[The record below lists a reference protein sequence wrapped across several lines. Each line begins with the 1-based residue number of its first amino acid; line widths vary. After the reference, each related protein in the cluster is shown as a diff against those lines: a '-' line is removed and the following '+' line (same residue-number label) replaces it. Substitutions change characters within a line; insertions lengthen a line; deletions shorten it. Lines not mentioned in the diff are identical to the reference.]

1 MRLVVLVG
9 LDAARIAAKTAYEGE
24 QAMSDEQIGATLTAG
39 PEDWQ
44 IVQQDGAGRGHMAL
58 GGRWVSETPGQV
70 EVRLAWEA
78 MGTPV
83 TAALDW
89 RPAETAPD
97 GSWSAML
104 GDIPA
109 GGLYRLETRFHT
121 ANNLAGEW
129 STRGDMRH
137 FLGVGDLWVIA
148 GQSNAAGYGRG
159 PFEDGPELGVHVLR
173 NNEHW
178 ALATQ
183 PLNESTDTRH
193 PVNRE
198 AANPGHSPFLHFA
211 RLLKR
216 HLGYPIGLVQ
226 TALGGS
232 PLQAWNPAEPG
243 GAVLYRNMVHCARLA
258 GGRVKGIL
266 WYQGESDANRGPAE
280 TYLQRF
286 GQATAAW
293 RETLGDAT
301 LPVLT
306 VQLNRHYAPTT
317 AEMDRAWSI
326 VREAQRQAARLIPG
340 VTVAPTFDLPLGDL
354 IHTSPAGNMLLA
366 ERLAQAALGGVY
378 GRPIEH
384 RAPDL
389 QVARRTQGGRMVQLT
404 FAPVTSRMDCI
415 DITANCF
422 RVQDE
427 QGDVPVAQVIYLGD
441 DAVRLHLE
449 RNLVGQATVHGG
461 YGLCPATVPM
471 DMERFMPMLGF
482 YDAEVL

>member
-1 MRLVVLVG
+1 
-9 LDAARIAAKTAYEGE
+9 
-24 QAMSDEQIGATLTAG
+24 MSDEQIGAVLTEG
-39 PEDWQ
+39 PMDWQ
-44 IVQQDGAGRGHMAL
+44 IVQQDQAGMGQLALRGHWA
-58 GGRWVSETPGQV
+58 GETPGQV

-78 MGTPV
+78 TGSPV
-83 TAALDW
+83 TKALDW
-89 RPAETAPD
+89 RPAATERD
-97 GSWSAML
+97 GAWSATL
-104 GDIPA
+104 TNIPA
-109 GGLYRLETRFHT
+109 GGLYRLETRFH
-121 ANNLAGEW
+121 ADNNLAGEW

-148 GQSNAAGYGRG
+148 GQSNSAGYGRG
-159 PFEDGPELGVHVLR
+159 PFEDGPELGVHILR
-173 NNEHW
+173 NDEQW

-183 PLNESTDTRH
+183 PLNESTNTRH

-198 AANPGHSPFLHFA
+198 AANPAHSPYLHFA

-243 GAVLYRNMVHCARLA
+243 GAVLYHNMVHCARLA

-286 GQATAAW
+286 GQAVAAW
-293 RETLGDAT
+293 REALGDEM

-306 VQLNRHYAPTT
+306 VQLNRHYAATT
-317 AEMDRAWSI
+317 AEIDRAWSI
-326 VREAQRQAARLIPG
+326 VREAQRQAAHAPAIF
-340 VTVAPTFDLPLGDL
+340 VTPTFDLPLSDL

-366 ERLAQAALGGVY
+366 ERLAQVALGGVY

-389 QVARRTQGGRMVQLT
+389 QGARRTKGGRMVEMA
-404 FAPVTSRMDCI
+404 FAPVTSRMDCV

-422 RVQDE
+422 SVQDE
-427 QGDVPVAQVIYLGD
+427 QGDVPVSQVVYLGD
-441 DAVRLHLE
+441 NAVRL
-449 RNLVGQATVHGG
+449 RMGRALVGRATVHGG
-461 YGLCPATVPM
+461 YGLCPATAPM
-471 DMERFMPMLGF
+471 DVERFMPMLGF
-482 YDAEVL
+482 YGAEVL